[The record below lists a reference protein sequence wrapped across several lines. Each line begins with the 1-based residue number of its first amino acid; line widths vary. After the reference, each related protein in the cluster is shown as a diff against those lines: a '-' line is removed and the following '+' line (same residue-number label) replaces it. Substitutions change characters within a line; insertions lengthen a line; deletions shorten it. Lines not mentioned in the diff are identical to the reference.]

1 MIILPLGR
9 GILKDGLSCQEGTS
23 ILAAFTNIDD
33 LISYLYAHYTSM
45 FINLE
50 SQFEVLPVS
59 FVFKSTVPHVEKQM
73 ANYFVD
79 QIKKNKNI
87 QETTD
92 TSDNLASDR
101 KRFKNEYMKQ
111 YMKKRRMDPTFRNN
125 ERHNELC
132 SKQNAR
138 KDPDFRNAER
148 ESEVAS
154 KQNVR
159 KNTDFKQ
166 KEQVA
171 KQSARKDESFR
182 NTERQYELAS
192 KQNARKDT
200 DFKQKERVAK
210 QSARQDESF
219 RNSERQKELASKQ
232 KARKDPDFKKD
243 EFKRDLKRKQKSR
256 SIPLNLEKE
265 RLHKQNLRRKNPEK
279 EKAYNKNK
287 KQLKRKSSIFL
298 ENEQLLKKRKVQ
310 GSTIE
315 ECIKKFEEK
324 ISEGPLYICICCHQT
339 WFSDSVV
346 NACSF
351 KKTTTTS
358 IRRYLTELKSVE
370 DREWIC
376 HTCMKALK
384 HDKIPRLSLANRM
397 GFPEKPKELDLY
409 PLEERLI
416 SLRIPFMQIRQLPR
430 GGQFSIKGN
439 VVNVPVDVQPTID
452 ALPRT
457 LDQSGT
463 ISVKLKKKLTYK
475 SCDFR
480 ENIRPSAV
488 ICALHYL
495 MNKSELYKSS
505 GVQIDEN
512 WLQEINHLLA
522 ECSNT
527 LSEQENN
534 NEEEESDND
543 EIADTFNEIKD
554 TDLHAE
560 NMDTLLDEI
569 EDEGNPKY
577 DTEYVF
583 APGEGHR
590 PLALYRDPDA
600 EYLSFP
606 TIFVWRET
614 CRQ

>member
-1 MIILPLGR
+1 
-9 GILKDGLSCQEGTS
+9 
-23 ILAAFTNIDD
+23 
-33 LISYLYAHYTSM
+33 
-45 FINLE
+45 
-50 SQFEVLPVS
+50 
-59 FVFKSTVPHVEKQM
+59 
-73 ANYFVD
+73 
-79 QIKKNKNI
+79 
-87 QETTD
+87 
-92 TSDNLASDR
+92 
-101 KRFKNEYMKQ
+101 
-111 YMKKRRMDPTFRNN
+111 
-125 ERHNELC
+125 
-132 SKQNAR
+132 
-138 KDPDFRNAER
+138 
-148 ESEVAS
+148 
-154 KQNVR
+154 
-159 KNTDFKQ
+159 
-166 KEQVA
+166 
-171 KQSARKDESFR
+171 
-182 NTERQYELAS
+182 
-192 KQNARKDT
+192 
-200 DFKQKERVAK
+200 
-210 QSARQDESF
+210 
-219 RNSERQKELASKQ
+219 
-232 KARKDPDFKKD
+232 
-243 EFKRDLKRKQKSR
+243 
-256 SIPLNLEKE
+256 
-265 RLHKQNLRRKNPEK
+265 
-279 EKAYNKNK
+279 
-287 KQLKRKSSIFL
+287 
-298 ENEQLLKKRKVQ
+298 
-310 GSTIE
+310 
-315 ECIKKFEEK
+315 
-324 ISEGPLYICICCHQT
+324 
-339 WFSDSVV
+339 
-346 NACSF
+346 
-351 KKTTTTS
+351 
-358 IRRYLTELKSVE
+358 
-370 DREWIC
+370 
-376 HTCMKALK
+376 MKALR

-495 MNKSELYKSS
+495 MNKNELYKSS

-614 CRQ
+614 CSYSIYRYC